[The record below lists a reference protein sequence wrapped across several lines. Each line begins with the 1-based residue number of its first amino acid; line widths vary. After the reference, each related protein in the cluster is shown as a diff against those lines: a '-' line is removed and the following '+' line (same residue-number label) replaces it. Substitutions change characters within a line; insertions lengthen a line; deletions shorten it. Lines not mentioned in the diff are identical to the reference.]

1 MLFVAHNNLP
11 FQKKQFLI
19 FNSLLWTM
27 RLIRYLPFGYALLL
41 TIQIVFSIRLKR
53 IDCIYAHYPNS
64 AFLIAAF
71 FISTTAVCEVP
82 KFTKMDANTEKD
94 KAKK

>member
-1 MLFVAHNNLP
+1 MGNTQDMIMANANGRNLKAKVSTNMVC
-11 FQKKQFLI
+11 FSF
-19 FNSLLWTM
+19 SL
-27 RLIRYLPFGYALLL
+27 
-41 TIQIVFSIRLKR
+41 
-53 IDCIYAHYPNS
+53 
-64 AFLIAAF
+64 AAF

>member
-1 MLFVAHNNLP
+1 MPLLNKIGSTHDMMMAKDKGRNLKAKVSANIVCLS
-11 FQKKQFLI
+11 F
-19 FNSLLWTM
+19 SL
-27 RLIRYLPFGYALLL
+27 
-41 TIQIVFSIRLKR
+41 
-53 IDCIYAHYPNS
+53 
-64 AFLIAAF
+64 AAF